1 MSSTGATTFFR
12 VRVAFGAL
20 VSSELVE
27 SAKVSVRVALVDVD
41 ADSLG
46 VALDRVRRGG
56 IRTYK
61 TKIKHF

>member
-1 MSSTGATTFFR
+1 
-12 VRVAFGAL
+12 
-20 VSSELVE
+20 
-27 SAKVSVRVALVDVD
+27 VALVDVD